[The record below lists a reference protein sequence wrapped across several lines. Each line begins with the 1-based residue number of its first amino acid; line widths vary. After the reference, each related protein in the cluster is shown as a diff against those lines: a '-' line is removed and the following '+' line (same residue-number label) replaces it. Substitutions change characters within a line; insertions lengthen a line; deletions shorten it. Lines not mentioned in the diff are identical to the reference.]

1 MIFKDFYH
9 MCNIKTFLRKLINR
23 FELKL
28 QWQCAGLLGS
38 LLKLHKAANLQG
50 SSLIGE
56 KVLMMMG
63 VLID

>member
-9 MCNIKTFLRKLINR
+9 LCNIKTFLRTLIN
-23 FELKL
+23 ELKL

-63 VLID
+63 VLVD